1 MLTMLTMSGLLFDTH
16 LQWLTEMSNKA
27 KDDIIDEL
35 NQNDLMLEELNW
47 QLRNTHRF
55 LNLFAEGIKD
65 DNKKQQLSLD
75 QSIDQLQ
82 DCLDK
87 LKAVRT

>member
-1 MLTMLTMSGLLFDTH
+1 MLTMSGLLFDTH
-16 LQWLTEMSNKA
+16 LQWLTEMSHNA
-27 KDDIIDEL
+27 KNDIIDEL
-35 NQNDLMLEELNW
+35 NQNDLMLQELNW

-65 DNKKQQLSLD
+65 DNEKQPLSLD
-75 QSIDQLQ
+75 QSIGHLQ

-87 LKAVRT
+87 LKEVRT